1 MMGFAGFGGFGF
13 LIMLFFF
20 FVIIGLAVWLVNSL
34 FPRTPE
40 SAPPYTSAPGGR
52 SGGHAPPS
60 AESPLDILKRR
71 YARGE
76 LTKSEY
82 EAMRDDLS
90 AS

>member
-13 LIMLFFF
+13 LIMMFFF
-20 FVIIGLAVWLVNSL
+20 FVIIGLAVWLVNGL

-40 SAPPYTSAPGGR
+40 SAPPYTSAPG
-52 SGGHAPPS
+52 SQNSALHTQN

-76 LTKSEY
+76 LTQSEY
-82 EAMRDDLS
+82 ETMRDELS
-90 AS
+90 AN